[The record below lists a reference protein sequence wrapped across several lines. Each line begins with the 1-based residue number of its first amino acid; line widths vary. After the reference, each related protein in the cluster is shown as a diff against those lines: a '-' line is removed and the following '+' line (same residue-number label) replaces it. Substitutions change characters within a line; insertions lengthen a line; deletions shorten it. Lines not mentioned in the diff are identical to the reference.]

1 MSNDTRTHHPLSVI
15 SLVVTA
21 VLWSSGGVLIKLID
35 WNPLAIAGMRSA
47 IAAALIMIVVRK
59 PKFHFSPV
67 QIGGAISFS
76 ATVICFVSATKLTTA
91 ANAILLQYTAP
102 VYTALFA
109 WRFLGERTSWVD
121 WATIVVVF
129 GGVTLFFLD
138 DLSRGGYIGNILAL
152 LAGVAHA
159 WLGLFLRKQ
168 KDASPYES
176 ILLGNMLTAVIGLP
190 FMFGASLSIL
200 DWTGL
205 ALLGVFQLGFSYILY
220 AYAIKRVRALDAMLI
235 FMIEPILSPIWVF
248 LVVGESPGR
257 WAIVGGAVVITSVT
271 IRSIHALGGSGRLS

>member
-47 IAAALIMIVVRK
+47 VAAALIMIVVRK

-121 WATIVVVF
+121 WATIAVVF

-138 DLSRGGYIGNILAL
+138 DLSRGGHIGNILAL

-190 FMFGASLSIL
+190 FMLGASLSIL

-257 WAIVGGAVVITSVT
+257 WATVGGAVVIISVT

>member
-59 PKFHFSPV
+59 PKFHFSPI

-121 WATIVVVF
+121 WATIAVVF

-190 FMFGASLSIL
+190 FMLGASLSIL

-257 WAIVGGAVVITSVT
+257 WATVGGAVVIISVT

>member
-47 IAAALIMIVVRK
+47 VAAALIMIVVRK

-121 WATIVVVF
+121 WATIAVVF

-190 FMFGASLSIL
+190 FMLGASLSIL

-257 WAIVGGAVVITSVT
+257 WATVGGAVVIISVT

>member
-121 WATIVVVF
+121 WATIAVVF

-190 FMFGASLSIL
+190 FMLGASLSIL

-205 ALLGVFQLGFSYILY
+205 ALLGVFQLGFSSILY

-257 WAIVGGAVVITSVT
+257 WAIVGGAVVIISVT

>member
-15 SLVVTA
+15 SLVATA

-121 WATIVVVF
+121 WATIAVVF

-190 FMFGASLSIL
+190 FMLGASLSIL

-257 WAIVGGAVVITSVT
+257 WAIVGGAVVIISVT

>member
-47 IAAALIMIVVRK
+47 VAAALIMIVVRK

-121 WATIVVVF
+121 WATIAVVF

-190 FMFGASLSIL
+190 FMLGASLSIL

-257 WAIVGGAVVITSVT
+257 WAIVGGAVVIISVT

>member
-1 MSNDTRTHHPLSVI
+1 MGNDTFKHHSISVI

-21 VLWSSGGVLIKLID
+21 VLWSTGGVLIKLID

-47 IAAALIMIVVRK
+47 IAALLIMVVVRK
-59 PKFHFSPV
+59 PKFNFSLT

-76 ATVICFVSATKLTTA
+76 ATVICFVAATKLTTA

-121 WATIVVVF
+121 WVSIAVVF
-129 GGVTLFFLD
+129 GGVALFFLD
-138 DLSRGGYIGNILAL
+138 DLSKGGYLGNILAL
-152 LAGVAHA
+152 MAGVAHA

-168 KDASPYES
+168 KSGSPTES
-176 ILLGNMLTAVIGLP
+176 ILLGNILTTVVGLP
-190 FMFGASLSIL
+190 FMFGARLSVL

-205 ALLGVFQLGFSYILY
+205 SMLGIFQLGISYVLY
-220 AYAIKRVRALDAMLI
+220 AYAIRRVRALDAMLI

-248 LVVGESPGR
+248 LIIGESPGP
-257 WAIVGGAVVITSVT
+257 WALAGGAVVVISVT
-271 IRSIHALGGSGRLS
+271 IRSIYALKN

>member
-121 WATIVVVF
+121 WATIAVVF

-190 FMFGASLSIL
+190 FMLGASLSIL

-257 WAIVGGAVVITSVT
+257 WAIVGGAVVIISVT

>member
-47 IAAALIMIVVRK
+47 VAAALIMIVVRK

-121 WATIVVVF
+121 WATIAVVF

-138 DLSRGGYIGNILAL
+138 DLSRGGHIGNILAL

-190 FMFGASLSIL
+190 FMLGASLSIL

-257 WAIVGGAVVITSVT
+257 WAIVGGAVVIISVT

>member
-190 FMFGASLSIL
+190 FMLGASLSIL

>member
-121 WATIVVVF
+121 WATIAVVF

-190 FMFGASLSIL
+190 FMLGASLSIL

-257 WAIVGGAVVITSVT
+257 WATVGGAVVIISVT

>member
-59 PKFHFSPV
+59 PKFHFSLA

-121 WATIVVVF
+121 WATIAVVF

-176 ILLGNMLTAVIGLP
+176 IMLGNMLTAVIGLP
-190 FMFGASLSIL
+190 FMFGASLGIL
-200 DWTGL
+200 DCTGL

-257 WAIVGGAVVITSVT
+257 WAIVGGAVVIISVT
-271 IRSIHALGGSGRLS
+271 IRAIHALRG

>member
-1 MSNDTRTHHPLSVI
+1 MGKDTVTHQPLSVL

-21 VLWSSGGVLIKLID
+21 VLWSTGGVLIKLIE

-47 IAAALIMIVVRK
+47 IAALLIIAVIRK
-59 PKFHFSPV
+59 PRFDFSLA

-76 ATVICFVSATKLTTA
+76 ATVICFVTATKLTTA

-109 WRFLGERTSWVD
+109 WRFLGERTSWID
-121 WATIVVVF
+121 WASIAVVF
-129 GGVTLFFLD
+129 GGVVLFFLD
-138 DLSRGGYIGNILAL
+138 DLSKGGYAGNILAL
-152 LAGVAHA
+152 VAGVAHA

-168 KDASPYES
+168 KSGSPTES
-176 ILLGNMLTAVIGLP
+176 LLLGNMLTALVGLP
-190 FMFGASLSIL
+190 FMFGVRLSVL

-205 ALLGVFQLGFSYILY
+205 SMLGIFQLGISYVLY
-220 AYAIKRVRALDAMLI
+220 AYAIRRVRALDAMLI

-248 LVVGESPGR
+248 LIVGESPGP
-257 WAIVGGAVVITSVT
+257 WALAGGCIVVAAVT
-271 IRSIHALGGSGRLS
+271 IRSICALKS

>member
-1 MSNDTRTHHPLSVI
+1 MSNDARTHHPLSVI
-15 SLVVTA
+15 SLIVTA

-121 WATIVVVF
+121 WATIAVVF

-190 FMFGASLSIL
+190 FMLGASISIL

-257 WAIVGGAVVITSVT
+257 WAIVGGAVVIISVT